1 MYLLTMEL
9 SKFIEITMGN
19 IISTTYS
26 STIIHVRIVE
36 FRCLI
41 SAAVP
46 KTGLR
51 EVLSKQIQPTVD
63 GLCKFRIQYFFVF

>member
-1 MYLLTMEL
+1 MYLLTMEI

-26 STIIHVRIVE
+26 STIIHVTIIVE
-36 FRCLI
+36 FTCLN

-51 EVLSKQIQPTVD
+51 EVLSK
-63 GLCKFRIQYFFVF
+63 